1 MSRILGD
8 EVRAHLDRISLIRP
22 LGYVFLLFCVVYI
35 SLKNDVYFDDAFIT
49 LAYSRN
55 LAAGEGMVYRPGEA
69 VLGTT
74 TPLWCWLNAL
84 PFLVIDAERLGS
96 LGCRLWFMV
105 ATLGAA
111 IGIARLARR
120 GGFGHW
126 GLLGAAGYVLQPA
139 HHILFGSEVSLAVW
153 LACEGLVAFS
163 RGRALGA
170 GLLAG
175 LLILTRP
182 EAGCLAALLFIG
194 FVIGHRAWHHP
205 VRFLIGSAIILIPA
219 LAYLTHAFG
228 SPLPN
233 TLAAKQA
240 QLGAGGHTPWAISM
254 GLGTWRF
261 IVVEWLR
268 GPFLPAFL
276 SVLGV
281 IWIGRSSWDSFRSKA
296 EDRLARCAFFLAF
309 VWGIVHVAALTTL
322 GIAFY
327 RWYLY
332 PLWLAVMLAL
342 SAGAAAS
349 WRWMQE
355 RAASSP
361 ESHGRPTSLPGAVAV
376 AIVIMLL
383 IGWQARWTGDPPS
396 LQRERHHGYV
406 QLAAKMEALAA
417 GQPAE
422 VLAYE
427 VGALGFHLPNNISV
441 LDEFYLVRPM
451 PEDRKLPT
459 RDQLIAQARPRFI
472 VETLPI
478 RNDLTQEAR
487 AEMMARTAPSFRLFY
502 PTGVNNRTIAYLP
515 VDYSRNAYGLQIL
528 FDRDIEAESRM
539 P

>member
-1 MSRILGD
+1 METESALT
-8 EVRAHLDRISLIRP
+8 LDRISLIRP

-35 SLKNDVYFDDAFIT
+35 SLKNGVYFDDAFIT
-49 LAYSRN
+49 LTYSRN

-84 PFLVIDAERLGS
+84 PFLALDPARLGS
-96 LGCRLWFMV
+96 VGCRLWFMV
-105 ATLGAA
+105 TTLGAA
-111 IGIARLARR
+111 IGIERLARR

-126 GLLGAAGYVLQPA
+126 GLLGAVGYVLQPA
-139 HHILFGSEVSLAVW
+139 HHILYGSEVSLAVW
-153 LACEGLVAFS
+153 LACECLVAFS

-170 GLLAG
+170 GLLGG

-182 EAGCLAALLFIG
+182 EAGCLAALLFIA
-194 FVIGHRAWHHP
+194 FVIRYRSWRQP
-205 VRFLIGSAIILIPA
+205 TRFLVGSAIILIPA

-240 QLGAGGHTPWAISM
+240 QLGEGGHTPWAISM
-254 GLGTWRF
+254 GLGAWRF

-281 IWIGRSSWDSFRSKA
+281 IWIGWSSWDGFRSKA
-296 EDRLARCAFFLAF
+296 EDLPARCAVFLAL
-309 VWGIVHVAALTTL
+309 VWAVVHVVALTAL

-327 RWYLY
+327 TWYLY
-332 PLWLAVMLAL
+332 PAWLVVMIAL
-342 SAGAAAS
+342 SAGGAAG
-349 WRWMQE
+349 WRWLQE

-361 ESHGRPTSLPGAVAV
+361 GSQSHVPSGPTASLAV

-383 IGWQARWTGDPPS
+383 IGWQARWIGDTS
-396 LQRERHHGYV
+396 ANQRGRLHGYV
-406 QLAAKMEALAA
+406 QLAAKMEVLAA

-422 VLAYE
+422 ALAYE
-427 VGALGFHLPNNISV
+427 VGALGFHLPNNIGV
-441 LDEFYLVRPM
+441 LDEFFLVRPM
-451 PEDRKLPT
+451 PEDGMLPT
-459 RDQLIAQARPRFI
+459 RDELIAEVRPRFI

-478 RNDLTQEAR
+478 REDMTQNAR
-487 AEMMARTAPSFRLFY
+487 AELMARAAPSFRLFY
-502 PTGVNNRTIAYLP
+502 PTGVNNRAVAYMP
-515 VDYSRNAYGLQIL
+515 VDHSRNAYGLQIL
-528 FDRDIEAESRM
+528 FDRDLEAESRM